1 MEVLF
6 VMSIFDIC
14 YGIFGFF
21 GKMNI
26 AEKYKGHEWT
36 KDYIR
41 GLAFS
46 NILLGISYLILYFA
60 FRQYDP
66 GYLKMIL
73 FIILSGLPALIFI
86 IFHEIKYNKLL
97 KKD

>member
-6 VMSIFDIC
+6 AISVFYIC

-26 AEKYKGHEWT
+26 SEKYKGHEWT

-41 GLAFS
+41 GLAVS
-46 NILLGISYLILYFA
+46 YILLGIPYLILYLA

-66 GYLKMIL
+66 SYLKMIL
-73 FIILSGLPALIFI
+73 FIILAGLPALIFI
-86 IFHEIKYNKLL
+86 IFHERKYNKLL
-97 KKD
+97 KKE

>member
-6 VMSIFDIC
+6 VMSIFDIA
-14 YGIFGFF
+14 YGIFGLF

-26 AEKYKGHEWT
+26 PDKFKGHEWT

-41 GLAFS
+41 GLAVS
-46 NILLGISYLILYFA
+46 YILLGIPYLILYLA

-66 GYLKMIL
+66 GLVKMFL
-73 FIILSGLPALIFI
+73 FIILSALPSLIFV
-86 IFHEIKYNKLL
+86 IFHERKYYKIL
-97 KKD
+97 KNN

>member
-1 MEVLF
+1 MEVIFFMSLF
-6 VMSIFDIC
+6 NIC
-14 YGIFGFF
+14 YGIFGLF

-26 AEKYKGHEWT
+26 PEKFKGHEWT

-46 NILLGISYLILYFA
+46 NILLGIPYLILYFA